1 MSKGKISPMKNGP
14 LIVEGDISIKK
25 ANGESVDFEGNV
37 ALCRCGE
44 SNKKPFCDGSHAK
57 VNFDDQK
64 LESSF
69 LDQRED
75 YVGEGITIHDNRS
88 ICAHA
93 GFCTS
98 SLKSVFR
105 VDKEPFIDP
114 NGATKEEIIEAIDK
128 CPSGALSYSVDGEEQ
143 VFSIENCTTFIAPN
157 GPYAFKGD
165 IEVEG
170 IVWGQGAAKEK
181 FDLCRCGES
190 KNKPFCDG
198 SHWNKHFDKEA
209 PDPKG

>member
-1 MSKGKISPMKNGP
+1 MSKAKISPMKNGP
-14 LIVEGDISIKK
+14 LIVEGDISIQK
-25 ANGESVDFEGNV
+25 ANGDSVDFVSKV

-44 SNKKPFCDGSHAK
+44 SNKKPFCDGTHAK
-57 VNFDDQK
+57 VNFNDQK
-64 LESSF
+64 LEGRS
-69 LDQRED
+69 LDKREN
-75 YVGEGITIHDNRS
+75 YVGEGITIHDNRG

-93 GFCTS
+93 GFCTD

-105 VDKEPFIDP
+105 VDKEPFVDP
-114 NGATKEEIIEAIDK
+114 HGAPKEEIIEAIDK
-128 CPSGALSYSVDGEEQ
+128 CPSGALSYSVDDKEQ
-143 VFSIENCTTFIAPN
+143 VFSVENCTTFIAPN

-170 IVWGQGAAKEK
+170 TEWGQGAAKEK

-198 SHWNKHFDKEA
+198 SHWTKHFDKEA